1 MINPIVIIVSAAV
14 ILSMLS
20 VAIINKPKKPV
31 VTGSVIVV
39 LIGFVIFTFMIDRSI
54 STLSS
59 GEINPFVCFLTMND
73 RPTYDSLA
81 EAFNTFMCFDVVL
94 IAASLIILFIE
105 IMLILRK
112 GAVKNEHG
120 K

>member
-39 LIGFVIFTFMIDRSI
+39 LIGFVVFTFMIDRSI

-59 GEINPFVCFLTMND
+59 GEINRFVCFLTMND
-73 RPTYDSLA
+73 QPTYDSLA
-81 EAFNTFMCFDVVL
+81 ESFNTFMGFDIAL
-94 IAASLIILFIE
+94 IAASLITLFIE
-105 IMLILRK
+105 ILLILRK
-112 GAVKNEHG
+112 GAVKNDPA

>member
-1 MINPIVIIVSAAV
+1 MINPIVIIVSAAL

-39 LIGFVIFTFMIDRSI
+39 LIGFVVFTFMIDRSI
-54 STLSS
+54 SMLSS
-59 GEINPFVCFLTMND
+59 GEMIPFVCFLTMND
-73 RPTYDSLA
+73 QPTYDSLA
-81 EAFNTFMCFDVVL
+81 EAFNTFMCFDVAL
-94 IAASLIILFIE
+94 IASSLVSLFIE
-105 IMLILRK
+105 ILIILRK
-112 GAVKNEHG
+112 GAVK